1 MNMEDMGQKAKSFWE
16 KPEGKFGAVVLA
28 GLLAGGGILFYR
40 LLPALI
46 KMAENTLYLGF
57 LLGALGILSYIVLD
71 KRNRTLAFYV
81 YRSLMRKITGLFI
94 QLDPIAIL
102 KTYIETLRDSLTK
115 MDQQIKKLRGTMT
128 GVKRMMDENAAV
140 AKESM
145 AIASKAKEAGKNSI
159 LILKSRKAG
168 RLQESNVS
176 LQKLYTKMEVLYR
189 VLSKMYENCG
199 ILLEDTEDQVKLK
212 EAEWKAIQQSYS
224 AMKSAMSV
232 INGDKDKRAVYE
244 DALSFIAQDLGN
256 KIGEMERFMEMSQSF
271 TDGIDLQNGVFEEKG
286 LEMLEEWEKNA
297 DSWILGDSKQSIL
310 GQANDEKQVL
320 DLNTS
325 VKTSQRSQSQNQFQ
339 GLFETENSRKILLK
353 KKALKCLK
361 NGRRMQILG
370 YLVQINRPYLVRPMM
385 KMKPLTCPP
394 RFRLLKGHP
403 ITNTRHYLKWKIK
416 EKFCCQKT
424 Q

>member
-1 MNMEDMGQKAKSFWE
+1 MNMEDMGQKAKSFWD

-28 GLLAGGGILFYR
+28 GALGGGAILLYR
-40 LLPALI
+40 ILPALI
-46 KMAENTLYLGF
+46 KMAENTLYLAG
-57 LLGALGILSYIVLD
+57 LLGLIGLLAYIVLD
-71 KRNRTLAFYV
+71 PRNRALAFYL
-81 YRSLMRKITGLFI
+81 YRGVMRRITGLFI

-102 KTYIETLRDSLTK
+102 KTYIETLRESLGK
-115 MDQQIKKLRGTMT
+115 MEDQIRKLKGTMT

-145 AIASKAKEAGKNSI
+145 AIASKAREAGKDKI

-168 RLQESNVS
+168 RLQESNLS
-176 LQKLYTKMEVLYR
+176 LQKLYTKMEILYR

-232 INGDKDKRAVYE
+232 INGDKDKRAIYE
-244 DALSFIAQDLGN
+244 DALSFIADDLGN

-297 DSWILGDSKQSIL
+297 DSFLLGKEKDNLISQSQDSKQVL
-310 GQANDEKQVL
+310 NLDEKISLESPSGRTNQYS
-320 DLNTS
+320 DLF
-325 VKTSQRSQSQNQFQ
+325 K
-339 GLFETENSRKILLK
+339 RKI
-353 KKALKCLK
+353 
-361 NGRRMQILG
+361 Q
-370 YLVQINRPYLVRPMM
+370 V
-385 KMKPLTCPP
+385 
-394 RFRLLKGHP
+394 
-403 ITNTRHYLKWKIK
+403 
-416 EKFCCQKT
+416 
-424 Q
+424 